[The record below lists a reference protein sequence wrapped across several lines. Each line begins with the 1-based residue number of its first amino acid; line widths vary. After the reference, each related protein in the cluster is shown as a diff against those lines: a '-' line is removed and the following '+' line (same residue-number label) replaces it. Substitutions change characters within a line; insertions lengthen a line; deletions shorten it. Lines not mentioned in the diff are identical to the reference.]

1 MIEETIRKRF
11 VALACAIALGFVV
24 VAIGLGR
31 VVLFQGGRLA
41 GMARRQHNQRLVL
54 RQQRG
59 TITDRHGNTMAS
71 STKAPSIFAR
81 PPRIRAEPALAEEL
95 GGRLGLPARIVE
107 NKLRSDRPFVWLKR
121 AVTPRQAE
129 AVSGLEL
136 AGVGIEEEERRYYPH
151 GTLAAHVLGF
161 TGIDLQG
168 LAGAE
173 LRFDEVLRGSPVFET
188 VARDALGRAIM
199 TGSEPPQRARRGASL
214 EMTIDAPLQF
224 VAEQALLEGV
234 RRAGAKGGSVIVLD
248 PATGEVLAMGN
259 VPTFDPNSAERAPL
273 DSVRNR
279 AISDMYEPGSTLK
292 PFLVA
297 AALETGQVS
306 SESVIYCEEGRMR
319 VGRRTIH
326 DHHPHGWLSVPEII
340 KVSSNIG
347 VAKIAQKLGAPA
359 YHEYLRRFGFGARL
373 GIDLPAEAPGMLA
386 PPDRWSPIRTVNAAF
401 GQGIAVTPLQMAA
414 AFGALANG
422 GCLMRPHV
430 VRRMIAADGQVLW
443 EAKPQS
449 LGCPIG
455 AGTAR
460 KLTEMLEEVVERGG
474 TAEKAA
480 VDGIGVAGKTG
491 TAQKVDPATGRYST
505 RAVVASFGGYL
516 PSRAAR
522 VVIFVVIDEPS
533 RGRFGGVVAAPVFRQ
548 IALEAMR
555 RLQVAPATFG
565 DRELR
570 SVRASDTPAEPGAAV
585 GMPSFIGMSLRRA
598 LVSAAEAGWQVKVKG
613 RGYVRTQVPSPGAP
627 ASPGRVLVLSL
638 APPVDVP

>member
-1 MIEETIRKRF
+1 MTEETIRKRF
-11 VALACAIALGFVV
+11 FALACAITSGFVL

-31 VVLFQGGRLA
+31 VVLFEGGRLA

-71 STKAPSIFAR
+71 STKTPSVFAR
-81 PPRIRAEPALAEEL
+81 PPRIKAGPALAEEL
-95 GGRLGLPARIVE
+95 GSRLGLPARTVE
-107 NKLRSDRPFVWLKR
+107 GKLRSDRPFVWLKR

-129 AVSGLEL
+129 AVSGLKL
-136 AGVGIEEEERRYYPH
+136 AGVGIEEEDRRYYPH
-151 GTLAAHVLGF
+151 GTLAAHVVGL

-188 VARDALGRAIM
+188 VERDALGRAIM
-199 TGSEPPQRARRGASL
+199 TESESPSRARMGASL
-214 EMTIDAPLQF
+214 ELTIDAPLQF
-224 VAEQALLEGV
+224 VAERALLDGV
-234 RRAGAKGGSVIVLD
+234 RSSGAKGGSVIVLD
-248 PATGEVLAMGN
+248 PATGEILAMGN

-297 AALETGQVS
+297 AALEAGRVS
-306 SESVIYCEEGRMR
+306 SESVIYCEEGRMK
-319 VGRRTIH
+319 VGRRVIH
-326 DHHPHGWLSVPEII
+326 DHHPHGWLSVPEIL

-347 VAKIAQKLGAPA
+347 VAKIVQKLGART
-359 YHEYLRRFGFGARL
+359 YYEYLRRFGFGARL

-386 PPDRWSPIRTVNAAF
+386 PPDRWSAIRTVNAAF

-422 GCLMRPHV
+422 GCLVRPHV
-430 VRRMIAADGQVLW
+430 VRRVIAADGRVLW
-443 EAKPQS
+443 KAEPRTLS
-449 LGCPIG
+449 CPV
-455 AGTAR
+455 APGTAR

-474 TAEKAA
+474 TAERAA
-480 VDGIGVAGKTG
+480 LDGIGVAGKTG
-491 TAQKVDPATGRYST
+491 TAQKVDAATGRYST
-505 RAVVASFGGYL
+505 TAVVASFGGYL
-516 PSRAAR
+516 PSRSAR
-522 VVIFVVIDEPS
+522 VVIFVVIDEPP
-533 RGRFGGVVAAPVFRQ
+533 RGRFGGVVAAPVFHQ

-555 RLQVAPATFG
+555 RLQVAPATLE
-565 DRELR
+565 DQNLR
-570 SVRASDTPAEPGAAV
+570 SARAPRMPAESGAAA

-598 LVSAAEAGWQVKVKG
+598 LVSAAEAGWQVKIKG

-638 APPVDVP
+638 APPVDVQ